1 MSDMSGKHIDDFL
14 AKIPDEML
22 QPPWSTNETIVKKYP
37 VSSCFPLK
45 CDGFQLQLKYEM
57 KYNSV

>member
-22 QPPWSTNETIVKKYP
+22 KPPWSTNETIVKKYP

-45 CDGFQLQLKYEM
+45 CDGFQLQLNYEM
-57 KYNSV
+57 K